1 MKNLSHHIASEDS
14 APRTTPRTPRF
25 GDIESGQAGR
35 NHDGSFRGRATLDG
49 SFRREAGPGGVT
61 DINGGNPAASF
72 GIGGAR
78 ASRTESTAGMLK
90 KINILYSI
98 SMA

>member
-1 MKNLSHHIASEDS
+1 M
-14 APRTTPRTPRF
+14 
-25 GDIESGQAGR
+25 ESGQAGR
-35 NHDGSFRGRATLDG
+35 NHDGSFRGQATLNG

-78 ASRTESTAGMLK
+78 ASHTKSTVGMLR
-90 KINILYSI
+90 KINNLYSI
-98 SMA
+98 SMASILAYV